1 MQMSA
6 IISPASG
13 RPTQFARNGIFFQLL
28 WSLSIGTP
36 NASEAAAEKP
46 QATIA
51 VVSNP
56 YLTTLPAEQIIDE
69 NKRVRD
75 FLAKSAPAAME
86 KTVAI
91 VNQLQPDA
99 LVVLGSAT
107 WSGSQADFDRFKGY
121 LDRITVPKLVVPG
134 SRDVLSPESGA
145 WIKKLGDLN
154 ATDSVRDVAGVRL
167 VFASDLN
174 TNTTAAC
181 ARIESQLA
189 AANQSAAKAVLLF
202 NAHPF
207 RGRTKRDL
215 DDSKFWPLI
224 EKFKIAGEF
233 EATRYGARERLI
245 KTLPSWTV
253 GSTGWS
259 TRGAITRI
267 QVFTDR
273 IGVSQYSDPDK
284 MVFALNAPNPVA
296 AERFSPVEDD
306 PHGSL
311 SYSAE
316 LRKKPNLTVALIS
329 DPQFDRERS
338 RQTLI
343 SCAEAGIAELNRL
356 KPDLVFIT
364 GDLVN
369 NNLPEEWDLFN
380 VIFAKLKPRRY
391 VVPGNH
397 DVLFNYDFIEA
408 NYSSAPEKKPD
419 YATLVKRALVRAQKD
434 GFKGPAALFEK
445 YTGSPPRQMVE
456 HGDAAFITIPFLTTR
471 ADPDQIEY
479 LRKQLEATAGKR
491 HVFVAA
497 HYPALSV
504 FGNNVHPDRGG
515 KEVLELLKQH
525 KVAGFLFGHRHRNGF
540 AMFENTAHVLTDN
553 MGSIHLL
560 HVHDDHIVIGRK
572 RIGAALYPTL
582 TIAEPRGQLE
592 P

>member
-1 MQMSA
+1 MKSA
-6 IISPASG
+6 SFG
-13 RPTQFARNGIFFQLL
+13 FLVLL
-28 WSLSIGTP
+28 VLALSLGNLS
-36 NASEAAAEKP
+36 AVAADSEKP
-46 QATIA
+46 LATFA
-51 VVSNP
+51 VISNP
-56 YLTTLPAEQIIDE
+56 YLTTLPPKQILDE

-75 FLAKSAPAAME
+75 FLAKTAPAAME

-91 VNQLQPDA
+91 VNGLQPDA
-99 LVVLGSAT
+99 LIVLGSAT
-107 WSGSQADFDRFKGY
+107 WSGSQKDFDRFKGY
-121 LDRITVPKLVVPG
+121 FDRITVPKLIVPG
-134 SRDVLSPESGA
+134 SRDVLSPESKA
-145 WIKKLGDLN
+145 WIGRLGESD
-154 ATDSVRDVAGVRL
+154 ATDSIRDIAGVRL
-167 VFASDLN
+167 VFASDLH
-174 TNTTAAC
+174 TNTEAAC
-181 ARIESQLA
+181 ARIEGRLA
-189 AANQSAAKAVLLF
+189 AKNDQAKAVLLF

-207 RGRTKRDL
+207 RGRTKRDR

-233 EATRYGARERLI
+233 EATRYGARARLLRS
-245 KTLPSWTV
+245 LPSWTV

-267 QVFTDR
+267 RVFIDR
-273 IGVSQYSDPDK
+273 IEVSQYSDPDK
-284 MVFALNAPNPVA
+284 KVFALTAPNPVTA
-296 AERFSPVEDD
+296 KRFSPVEDD
-306 PHGSL
+306 PYGSL

-316 LRKKPNLTVALIS
+316 LKKKPDFTVALIS
-329 DPQFDRERS
+329 DPQFDRERN

-343 SCAEAGIAELNRL
+343 NRAQAGVAELNRL

-380 VIFAKLKPRRY
+380 EVFAKLKPRRY

-397 DVLFNYDFIEA
+397 DVLFNYNFIEA
-408 NYSSAPEKKPD
+408 SYSSAPEKKPD
-419 YATLVKRALVRAQKD
+419 YATLVKMALVRAQKD

-445 YTGSPPRQMVE
+445 YTGSPPRQTIV
-456 HGDAAFITIPFLTTR
+456 HGDSAFITVPFLTTR
-471 ADPDQIEY
+471 ADPEQIEY
-479 LRKQLEATAGKR
+479 LRKQLEATADKR

-497 HYPALSV
+497 HYPSLSV

-540 AMFENTAHVLTDN
+540 AMFEKTAHVLTDN
-553 MGSIHLL
+553 MGTIHLL

-582 TIAEPRGQLE
+582 TIEEPRNK

>member
-1 MQMSA
+1 MEMPV
-6 IISPASG
+6 INSPAED
-13 RPTQFARNGIFFQLL
+13 RPGQVVFLGIVFQLL
-28 WSLSIGTP
+28 WGLSIGVP
-36 NASEAAAEKP
+36 NIKGDESEKP
-46 QATIA
+46 LATIA

-56 YLTTLPAEQIIDE
+56 YITTLPPKQIIDE
-69 NKRVRD
+69 NQRVRD
-75 FLAKSAPAAME
+75 FLAKTAPAAME
-86 KTVAI
+86 KTVTI
-91 VNQLQPDA
+91 VNGLQPDA
-99 LVVLGSAT
+99 LIVLGSAT

-121 LDRITVPKLVVPG
+121 FERITVPKLIIPG
-134 SRDVLSPESGA
+134 SRDVLSPESKA
-145 WIKKLGDLN
+145 WINGLGELN
-154 ATDSVRDVAGVRL
+154 ATDSIRDVAGVRL
-167 VFASDLN
+167 VFASDLH
-174 TNTTAAC
+174 TDTESAC
-181 ARIESQLA
+181 TRIERQLNA
-189 AANQSAAKAVLLF
+189 AAKPPAEAVLLF

-215 DDSKFWPLI
+215 DNSKFWPLI

-259 TRGAITRI
+259 TRGTITRI
-267 QVFTDR
+267 QVFSDR
-273 IGVSQYSDPDK
+273 IEVSQYSDPDQK
-284 MVFALNAPNPVA
+284 TFALSAPNPVRSK
-296 AERFSPVEDD
+296 RFDRVEDD
-306 PHGSL
+306 PYGSL

-316 LRKKPNLTVALIS
+316 LKKKPNFTVALIS
-329 DPQFDRERS
+329 DPQFDRERN

-343 SCAEAGIAELNRL
+343 NRAEAGIAELNRL
-356 KPDLVFIT
+356 DPDLVFIT

-380 VIFAKLKPRRY
+380 DIFAKLKPRHY

-408 NYSSAPEKKPD
+408 NYSSAPEKKPN
-419 YATLVKRALVRAQKD
+419 YATLVKLALVRAQKD

-445 YTGSPPRQMVE
+445 YTGSPPRQTVE
-456 HGDAAFITIPFLTTR
+456 HGNAAFITVPFLTTR
-471 ADPDQIEY
+471 ADPEQVEY
-479 LRKQLEATAGKR
+479 LRKQLEATADKH

-497 HYPALSV
+497 HYPSLSV

-515 KEVLELLKQH
+515 KEVLALLKKH

-560 HVHDDHIVIGRK
+560 HIHDEHIVIGRK

-582 TIAEPRGQLE
+582 TIAEPRRR
-592 P
+592 

>member
-1 MQMSA
+1 MNS
-6 IISPASG
+6 
-13 RPTQFARNGIFFQLL
+13 RPTRGAFLGSLIQFLL
-28 WSLSIGTP
+28 ALTFGNLNTSG
-36 NASEAAAEKP
+36 ADSEKMP
-46 QATIA
+46 LATLA
-51 VVSNP
+51 VISNP
-56 YLTTLPAEQIIDE
+56 YITTLPPKQIIDE
-69 NKRVRD
+69 NKRIRD
-75 FLAKSAPAAME
+75 FLAKTAPAAMD
-86 KTVAI
+86 KTVGI
-91 VNQLQPDA
+91 VNGLQPDA
-99 LVVLGSAT
+99 LIVLGSAT
-107 WSGSQADFDRFKGY
+107 WTGSRADFDRFKGY
-121 LDRITVPKLVVPG
+121 LDRITVPKLIVPG
-134 SRDVLSPESGA
+134 ARDLLSPESKV
-145 WIKKLGDLN
+145 WIEGLGELD
-154 ATDSVRDVAGVRL
+154 ATDLVRDVGSVRL
-167 VFASDLN
+167 VFASDLH
-174 TNTTAAC
+174 TETEAAC
-181 ARIESQLA
+181 ERIERQL
-189 AANQSAAKAVLLF
+189 SARDAKAKAVMLF

-215 DDSKFWPLI
+215 DNSKFWPLI

-267 QVFTDR
+267 RVFTDR
-273 IGVSQYSDPDK
+273 IEVSQYSDPDK
-284 MVFALNAPNPVA
+284 KVFALTAPNPVA

-306 PHGSL
+306 PYGSL

-316 LRKKPNLTVALIS
+316 LKKNPDFTVALIS

-343 SCAEAGIAELNRL
+343 NRAEAGIAELNRL
-356 KPDLVFIT
+356 NPDLVFIT

-380 VIFAKLKPRRY
+380 DIFAKLKPQRY

-419 YATLVKRALVRAQKD
+419 YATLVKMALVRAQKD

-445 YTGSPPRQMVE
+445 YTGSPPRQTVE
-456 HGDAAFITIPFLTTR
+456 HGDAAFITVPFLTTR
-471 ADPDQIEY
+471 ADPEQIEY
-479 LRKQLEATAGKR
+479 LRKQLEAAADKR

-497 HYPALSV
+497 HYPSLSV

-515 KEVLELLKQH
+515 KEVLELLKRH

-540 AMFENTAHVLTDN
+540 SMFENTAHVLTDN

-560 HVHDDHIVIGRK
+560 HVHDEHIVIGRK
-572 RIGAALYPTL
+572 RIGAALHPTL
-582 TIAEPRGQLE
+582 TIAEPRSQ